1 MAKDYMKTYRKLAN
15 RYLGE
20 RRGVLLAETPGD
32 PGPPE
37 GSDAWL
43 LMSILTVQGDGEKAE
58 LADILAASDAINHTI
73 LLPAELEGG
82 FARLQGL
89 GFLTLDG
96 ATCSVTAS
104 GREAWQKAGGKGAS
118 LSRQWKAARKI
129 TGAPESSS

>member
-1 MAKDYMKTYRKLAN
+1 MAKDYMKGYRKLAN

-20 RRGVLLAETPGD
+20 RRGALLPEIPGD

-43 LMSILTVQGDGEKAE
+43 LISILMAQGDGDKAE
-58 LADILAASDAINHTI
+58 VADILAASDAINHTI
-73 LLPAELEGG
+73 LHPAELEGG

-96 ATCSVTAS
+96 AACSVTATC
-104 GREAWQKAGGKGAS
+104 REAWQRAGGKGAS

-129 TGAPESSS
+129 TGGPESA